1 MLACAPLANA
11 QQVPDDRSA
20 GTQATQDTQDTA
32 APPPGLSA
40 GSDVPTLGEVKA
52 LPPEEGEVVD
62 LYRFRNP
69 IQVDPNPF
77 SKAYQPP
84 PSVKDISESGGYV
97 AYGLA
102 KLVGAAAKG
111 LQAIPGV
118 KGQVHPPTARP
129 PPLSLE
135 QMDRAARACG
145 EDGQGCADGAP
156 ANDVSR

>member
-1 MLACAPLANA
+1 MLACAPLADA

-20 GTQATQDTQDTA
+20 GAQATQDTQDTA
-32 APPPGLSA
+32 APP
-40 GSDVPTLGEVKA
+40 
-52 LPPEEGEVVD
+52 EEGEVLD

-84 PSVKDISESGGYV
+84 PSVKDISENGGYV
-97 AYGLA
+97 AYGLS

-111 LQAIPGV
+111 LQAIPGI
-118 KGQVHPPTARP
+118 KGQVHPPIARP

-145 EDGQGCADGAP
+145 DDGQGCVDNAAAGAE
-156 ANDVSR
+156 

>member
-1 MLACAPLANA
+1 MATA

-20 GTQATQDTQDTA
+20 GAQATQATQDTQDTA

-52 LPPEEGEVVD
+52 LPPEEGEVLD

-97 AYGLA
+97 AYGLS

-111 LQAIPGV
+111 PAGDPRRQRSG
-118 KGQVHPPTARP
+118 P
-129 PPLSLE
+129 PP
-135 QMDRAARACG
+135 DRAPATAEPG
-145 EDGQGCADGAP
+145 ADGP
-156 ANDVSR
+156 RRPHLRRGRPGLCGRRVGQRCEQVSA